1 MDLPMVPLFKDSQ
14 EKIAIPQIN
23 IYELFKKY
31 NGEKYTEDPIRGQRK
46 KFKLL

>member
-23 IYELFKKY
+23 IYELFRDF
-31 NGEKYTEDPIRGQRK
+31 EDIMKIIKG
-46 KFKLL
+46 